1 MENVLNFVGSD
12 YIEERDQKRLSSQH
26 YKVFDLMQ
34 DGKFRTLPQIA
45 DIIKEPPASIS
56 AQLRHFRKKSFGSH
70 IVNKKYEGN
79 GLFSYQLIINKNNN
93 GEIN

>member
-1 MENVLNFVGSD
+1 MQKELIFNGSD
-12 YIEERDQKRLSSQH
+12 YNQERDSKRLTKQFH
-26 YKVFDLMQ
+26 KVFDLMQ
-34 DGKFRTLPQIA
+34 DGKFRTLPEISNLLS
-45 DIIKEPPASIS
+45 EPPASIS